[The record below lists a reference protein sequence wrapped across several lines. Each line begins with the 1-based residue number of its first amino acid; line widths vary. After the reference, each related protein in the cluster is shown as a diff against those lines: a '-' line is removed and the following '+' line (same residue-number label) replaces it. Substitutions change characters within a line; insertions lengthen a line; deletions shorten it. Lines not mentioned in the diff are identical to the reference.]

1 MKPRKPKS
9 YHGILFAV
17 LFAGAAGSLVLYYG
31 GSYFLSV
38 SRALATKTQN
48 AQEQSYY
55 KKEAFT
61 RPQFLPT
68 PVQTATLSAQKIPI
82 IMYHYVEYVKDKRD
96 ALRIRL
102 STPPHVFEETLA
114 NLKHDGY
121 ETYFMKDV
129 NDLIDARMYLAKRAV
144 VLTFDDGY
152 ADFYD
157 VVYPLLRKYHMRATV
172 YVIHDFIGQKDFMTH
187 EQIREILN
195 SGLVEIGSHT
205 LTHPYLKSA
214 DAATARREI
223 FESKSRLEEEFGI
236 DIASF
241 AYPYG
246 AMSPESV
253 AFAKEAGYRNA
264 VSVIS
269 GSLQSADNRFFLSR
283 IRPEMFSPSSVTV
296 VIEGLRK

>member
-1 MKPRKPKS
+1 MKSRKPQS

-17 LFAGAAGSLVLYYG
+17 LLAGIAGSLGLYYG
-31 GSYFLSV
+31 GTRFLSA
-38 SRALATKTQN
+38 SRAWGNK
-48 AQEQSYY
+48 AQENKVEPSYY
-55 KKEAFT
+55 KEEAFT

-68 PVQTATLSAQKIPI
+68 PQAATVSAQKIPI
-82 IMYHYVEYVKDKRD
+82 IMYHYVEYVKDTRD
-96 ALRIRL
+96 AMRIRL

-114 NLKHDGY
+114 SLKRDGF

-129 NDLIDARMYLAKRAV
+129 NDLIDSRMYLAKRAV

-172 YVIHDFIGQKDFMTH
+172 YVIHDFIGKKDFLTR
-187 EQIREILN
+187 EQIRELID

-205 LTHPYLKSA
+205 LSHPYLKSV
-214 DAATARREI
+214 DNETARREI
-223 FESKSRLEEEFGI
+223 FDSKLLLEQEFGI
-236 DIASF
+236 SIGSF

-253 AFAKEAGYRNA
+253 AYAKEAGYGNA

-269 GSLQSADNRFFLSR
+269 GSIQSGDNRYFLSR
-283 IRPEMFSPSSVTV
+283 IRPEMFTPSSVTQ